1 MSISRLPPTTRWSF
15 IMIIFLL
22 ILIAVAL
29 IFGKEAAG
37 GLLGLVI
44 FLAIA
49 GAVLAVIFVAG
60 VAVFA

>member
-1 MSISRLPPTTRWSF
+1 
-15 IMIIFLL
+15 MITFLL

>member
-1 MSISRLPPTTRWSF
+1 
-15 IMIIFLL
+15 MITFLL

-37 GLLGLVI
+37 GLLGLVVLLGI
-44 FLAIA
+44 AGVVLAI
-49 GAVLAVIFVAG
+49 IFVVG